1 MNTTRYYKNIA
12 IKTFLLALVFILPSC
27 YSWQEVE
34 VGDVEEVKF
43 KGLVDNHLLLEIL
56 VPVKNPNN
64 REITVTEMYLDIY
77 LNGEEF
83 GNVLNTKDIMLAPGS
98 DEVYTLPV
106 EIEITGLK
114 KGIMS
119 FIGILQDRVVDMEL
133 KGYVVASSGIMKKK
147 FPVDEK
153 HNLN

>member
-1 MNTTRYYKNIA
+1 
-12 IKTFLLALVFILPSC
+12 LALVFMFPSC

-43 KGLVDNHLLLEIL
+43 KGLVDNHLLLEIM
-56 VPVKNPNN
+56 VPVKNPNR

-83 GNVLNTKDIMLAPGS
+83 GNVLNSKDIVLAPDS
-98 DEVYTLPV
+98 EEIYTLPV

-119 FIGILQDRVVDMEL
+119 FISILQDRAVDMEL
-133 KGYVVASSGIMKKK
+133 KGYVVAGSGIMKKK
-147 FPVDEK
+147 FFVDEK